1 MLQTSNSAVPS
12 ENMVTYK
19 FKVTDLADL
28 FESFTPEQSHIAL
41 EGALNIIFGRDPAA
55 LACISIEDNGEV
67 EPAPSEED
75 VKLDYET
82 QIVGEVAYALY
93 CHQMTAEAASLVP
106 DGCATAWFIPDDYE
120 NTEQYQ
126 RMEEMFRGIVTKIAT
141 DISADKFNQDV
152 ITLHGEMEFFSR
164 IELFTYNYNSNH
176 DMLSVTI
183 AAMLS

>member
-1 MLQTSNSAVPS
+1 MLQTSNAAVPS

-55 LACISIEDNGEV
+55 LACVSIEDNGEV

-75 VKLDYET
+75 AKLDYET

-93 CHQMTAEAASLVP
+93 CHQMTADAAALFAGVGAVS
-106 DGCATAWFIPDDYE
+106 WEIPDDYE
-120 NTEQYQ
+120 NSELYQ

-152 ITLHGEMEFFSR
+152 ITLHGEMEFFSH
-164 IELFTYNYNSNH
+164 IELFTYNYNSDH

-183 AAMLS
+183 TAMMS